1 MIALEGS
8 PSLNGY
14 SAAATSHSVAL
25 PTGVT
30 AGEFLGI
37 VILSNE
43 SNRTPQA
50 TGYTFKSFS
59 MSTDTSYIMG
69 VLWKEAGASES
80 TPITVDFAE
89 GGSGAIVS
97 TSFRL
102 SGVDMTDPFNSN
114 TGIKIEEATASA
126 SHTVAADSITVTSGA
141 GILLVMGCEFN
152 RSVTAADAD
161 LDVTIGNTASTLSI
175 HVYMDTE
182 VSGTGNPQYDFTTN
196 DTRRMG
202 FNLFELKPASSGTE
216 LTAPLLAAGTTLAS
230 PDLVQKVD
238 VTTPDYGVTSIFYA
252 YTGDTPA
259 SPDFFYIREST
270 FGNTTADGTG
280 DLTQTTSAPVDF
292 NYFDDSAG
300 TWSGWVTF
308 DVADLSVPTLSS
320 GTVLYEMTVQGDE
333 ITLSPPLLDSS
344 ASLYASTV
352 SATYGLEV
360 PLLDSSASLY
370 APEVDNGYS
379 ISVPILSATTALFVP
394 EISTTVELAAPL
406 LASELALYEP
416 TLASVVTLEIPLLE
430 EETELLAPGVGM
442 FIGASGPIIRVVSGR
457 NYTYKVK

>member
-1 MIALEGS
+1 MIIGRNTTAPAS
-8 PSLNGY
+8 
-14 SAAATSHSVAL
+14 SH
-25 PTGVT
+25 
-30 AGEFLGI
+30 
-37 VILSNE
+37 ILSNGNRLADTIGATLPASPGQKAIVAGAE
-43 SNRTPQA
+43 MHTSNTGAA
-50 TGYTFKSFS
+50 TVDLALYDVTDYP
-59 MSTDTSYIMG
+59 TDTGAPRVALATLSIPNSNAFAFHTVAIDIDLSAYAGRTLKPAIG
-69 VLWKEAGASES
+69 NAAGAA
-80 TPITVDFAE
+80 TIRVNRVP
-89 GGSGAIVS
+89 GGSGSHAAVGTLPATWPGTANDTGIEPIIYFETEDVATGQTLTVPLLSSGNTVS
-97 TSFRL
+97 T
-102 SGVDMTDPFNSN
+102 
-114 TGIKIEEATASA
+114 
-126 SHTVAADSITVTSGA
+126 
-141 GILLVMGCEFN
+141 
-152 RSVTAADAD
+152 
-161 LDVTIGNTASTLSI
+161 
-175 HVYMDTE
+175 
-182 VSGTGNPQYDFTTN
+182 
-196 DTRRMG
+196 
-202 FNLFELKPASSGTE
+202 
-216 LTAPLLAAGTTLAS
+216 
-230 PDLVQKVD
+230 PDLVQKVT
-238 VTTPDYGVTSIFYA
+238 VTTPSYDPASIFYA

-360 PLLDSSASLY
+360 PLLDSSASVY

-379 ISVPILSATTALFVP
+379 ISVPLLSATTALFVP

-406 LASELALYEP
+406 LASELVLYEP
-416 TLASVVTLEIPLLE
+416 TLTSVVRLEVPLLE

-442 FIGASGPIIRVVSGR
+442 FIGISGPLVRVVSGR